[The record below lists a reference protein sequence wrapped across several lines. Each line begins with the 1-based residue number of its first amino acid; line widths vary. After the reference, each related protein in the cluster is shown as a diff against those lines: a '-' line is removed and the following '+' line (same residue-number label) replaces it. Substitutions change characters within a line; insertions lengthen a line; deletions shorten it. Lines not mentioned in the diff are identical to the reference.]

1 MTRINSDRTR
11 ARQTGAAAGPAD
23 SEVSALAR
31 GLALLRAVA
40 DAERPPSNKDLADAT
55 GIPKATV
62 SRLAATLLAGGF
74 LRQSAQSER
83 FGLGTAL
90 LDLSNAYLRHFD
102 LRSQAREALAGLAEF
117 AGAAVHLGVRDG
129 LDILVI
135 DTMRARSAL
144 ILARIDVGARM
155 SVATSAAGRALL
167 CALPKAERDA
177 LHGEIRR
184 SSPRAW
190 PAIAKRLEASCQE
203 HTRLGFCSSFGEWHP
218 HINALGFTLRGPRGE
233 LHAVSCGGPAYL
245 LSKQVLLERVAPVM
259 LSTRDAIEREIGAVS
274 SG

>member
-1 MTRINSDRTR
+1 M
-11 ARQTGAAAGPAD
+11 
-23 SEVSALAR
+23 
-31 GLALLRAVA
+31 RAVA

-83 FGLGTAL
+83 FGLGAAL
-90 LDLSNAYLRHFD
+90 LDLSNAYLRDFD
-102 LRSQAREALAGLAEF
+102 LRSHVREALAGLAEF

-135 DTMRARSAL
+135 DTVRARSAL
-144 ILARIDVGARM
+144 ILSRIDVGARM
-155 SVATSAAGRALL
+155 GIATSAAGRALL
-167 CALPKAERDA
+167 CALPKVERDA
-177 LHGEIRR
+177 LHGALKR
-184 SSPRAW
+184 SSPRTW
-190 PAIAKRLEASCQE
+190 LDTAKRLEASRDEQA
-203 HTRLGFCSSFGEWHP
+203 RLGFCSSFGEWHP

-245 LSKQVLLERVAPVM
+245 LSEQVLLERVAPFM
-259 LSTRDAIEREIGAVS
+259 LATRDLIERDIGAVS
-274 SG
+274 AR